1 MKDGIGS
8 GKMRGSGAMTE
19 SRMMRRRT
27 GWRLTGRNDRKRY
40 VPQDLG
46 FADGIKGVSEAGQ

>member
-1 MKDGIGS
+1 
-8 GKMRGSGAMTE
+8 MTE